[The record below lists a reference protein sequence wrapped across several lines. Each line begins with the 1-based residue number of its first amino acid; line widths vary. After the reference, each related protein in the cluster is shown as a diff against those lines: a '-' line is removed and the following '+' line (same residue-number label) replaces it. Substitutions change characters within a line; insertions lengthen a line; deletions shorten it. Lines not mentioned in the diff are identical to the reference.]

1 MHTVGPW
8 KVVETDASGELEFY
22 ILPMGDGPAIVSGLM
37 HHGRRL
43 EESRANA
50 ALLTAAP
57 DLYDAARDALSQL
70 EGLGFKRDGV
80 EVGMLLRAI
89 RKANG
94 HE

>member
-1 MHTVGPW
+1 MKHTPTAW
-8 KVVETDASGELEFY
+8 RAVETELAGLEFFILPVEGPCIASGL
-22 ILPMGDGPAIVSGLM
+22 ITHA
-37 HHGRRL
+37 GRRI

-50 ALLTAAP
+50 NLLAAAP

-94 HE
+94 EQ